1 MMMTTAATE
10 EAAAKYPSKWSF
22 PITGLWKIILKYN
35 KLNLLDLLSKQSS
48 LYTQKWSIKR

>member
-48 LYTQKWSIKR
+48 LYTQKRSIKR